1 MKSTMSKN
9 FSYVPLRLHTE
20 FSIEDGIVRIKE
32 AVKRASALGI
42 PALGISDLMNVFGMV
57 KFYKAC
63 RNAGIKPIMA
73 VDVRLENPEQPDKP
87 FRLIL
92 VVKNHAGYLR
102 LNELL
107 TNAYVGE
114 DRNPHQA
121 IVRQQWLAEGDNT
134 GLICLSGAQY
144 GEIGQALLS
153 QKPEQ
158 AAQAL
163 TKYRQWFGND
173 FYLELQ
179 RLPER
184 PEWEAVVAGSVALA
198 AEHQI
203 AVVATHPVQ
212 FMDTDDFQAHEA
224 RVCIA
229 SGYVLADK
237 RRPHDFVPSQY
248 FVTPEEMAARFADI
262 PEALSNTVAIAQR
275 CNLTL
280 TLGKNYLPLFPTPE
294 GMTLDD
300 LLVQLSNEGLR
311 ERMAFLYPDEAE
323 RAQKMPEYQ
332 QRLDYELG
340 IIIQMQFPGYFLIV
354 QDFINWAKQ
363 NGCPVGPGRGSGA
376 GSLVAYS
383 LKITDLDPLRYNLLF
398 ERFLNPERVSMP
410 DFDIDFCQENRGRV
424 IQYVRHKYGVP
435 AVSQIVTFGTM
446 SSKSV
451 VRDVGRVLDL
461 PFGLCDRLSKLIPVE
476 ANKPLSLTKAME
488 AEPQIRQL
496 LQEEEAEELMTLAL
510 KLEDLTRGL
519 GMHAG
524 GVLMAPGKIADFCP
538 IYQASGDDASPV
550 SMFDKDDVEQ
560 IGLVKFDFLGL
571 RNLTIIE
578 MTQKF
583 ILETTGQKVDVN
595 HIPLDDAETYASI
608 FARGNT
614 TAVFQFESVGMK
626 KMLVT
631 ARPTKFEEII
641 AFVALYRPGPMDLI
655 PDFIRR
661 MHGEEK
667 VEYLHPNLEPVLN
680 STYGVMVYQEQ
691 VMQAA
696 QVCGG
701 YTLGGADLLRRA
713 MGKKKVEEMVKH
725 RAIFEAGAAEKG
737 IDKQTANEIFNYM
750 EKFAGYGFNKSHA
763 AAYALVSYQTA
774 WLKCHYLAEYLAG
787 TMSSELTNT
796 DQLKIF
802 VDDGIENGITFLPP
816 SINESFYRFTP
827 NNKKQIRYA
836 LGAIKGTGEGAVEAI
851 VRARETGGAF
861 TDLFDFC
868 QRVDRQHL
876 NRRTIEALV
885 RAGAFDELNP
895 NRAQLLAN
903 IGLAMEN
910 AEQVAANANQG
921 GLFDMVEDAI
931 EPLQMEKVA
940 PWSLAVRLA
949 EEKQA
954 MGFYFSGHPFEP
966 YADKVR
972 ALVSSKLATLK
983 PSNNK
988 QKVAGFVTGVR
999 YIMGKRG
1006 KFAVVQLEDG
1016 TAKQEVVVAGQA
1028 LEEYGA
1034 SLKAD
1039 QVLIMECK
1047 VAVDEYNGGDG
1058 LRITADDAFTLA
1070 QASARY
1076 ARSLHLHITA
1086 DTPVGQLVRLLE
1098 PYREQQAHVPLKFCC
1113 RHQQAY
1119 GELRADKSWLVK
1131 PEAALF
1137 DDLYTLLGDEAVQVS
1152 F

>member
-1 MKSTMSKN
+1 
-9 FSYVPLRLHTE
+9 
-20 FSIEDGIVRIKE
+20 
-32 AVKRASALGI
+32 
-42 PALGISDLMNVFGMV
+42 
-57 KFYKAC
+57 
-63 RNAGIKPIMA
+63 
-73 VDVRLENPEQPDKP
+73 
-87 FRLIL
+87 
-92 VVKNHAGYLR
+92 
-102 LNELL
+102 
-107 TNAYVGE
+107 
-114 DRNPHQA
+114 
-121 IVRQQWLAEGDNT
+121 
-134 GLICLSGAQY
+134 
-144 GEIGQALLS
+144 
-153 QKPEQ
+153 
-158 AAQAL
+158 
-163 TKYRQWFGND
+163 
-173 FYLELQ
+173 
-179 RLPER
+179 
-184 PEWEAVVAGSVALA
+184 
-198 AEHQI
+198 
-203 AVVATHPVQ
+203 
-212 FMDTDDFQAHEA
+212 
-224 RVCIA
+224 
-229 SGYVLADK
+229 
-237 RRPHDFVPSQY
+237 
-248 FVTPEEMAARFADI
+248 
-262 PEALSNTVAIAQR
+262 
-275 CNLTL
+275 
-280 TLGKNYLPLFPTPE
+280 
-294 GMTLDD
+294 
-300 LLVQLSNEGLR
+300 
-311 ERMAFLYPDEAE
+311 
-323 RAQKMPEYQ
+323 
-332 QRLDYELG
+332 
-340 IIIQMQFPGYFLIV
+340 
-354 QDFINWAKQ
+354 
-363 NGCPVGPGRGSGA
+363 
-376 GSLVAYS
+376 
-383 LKITDLDPLRYNLLF
+383 
-398 ERFLNPERVSMP
+398 
-410 DFDIDFCQENRGRV
+410 
-424 IQYVRHKYGVP
+424 
-435 AVSQIVTFGTM
+435 
-446 SSKSV
+446 
-451 VRDVGRVLDL
+451 
-461 PFGLCDRLSKLIPVE
+461 
-476 ANKPLSLTKAME
+476 
-488 AEPQIRQL
+488 
-496 LQEEEAEELMTLAL
+496 
-510 KLEDLTRGL
+510 
-519 GMHAG
+519 
-524 GVLMAPGKIADFCP
+524 
-538 IYQASGDDASPV
+538 
-550 SMFDKDDVEQ
+550 
-560 IGLVKFDFLGL
+560 
-571 RNLTIIE
+571 
-578 MTQKF
+578 
-583 ILETTGQKVDVN
+583 
-595 HIPLDDAETYASI
+595 
-608 FARGNT
+608 
-614 TAVFQFESVGMK
+614 
-626 KMLVT
+626 
-631 ARPTKFEEII
+631 
-641 AFVALYRPGPMDLI
+641 
-655 PDFIRR
+655 
-661 MHGEEK
+661 
-667 VEYLHPNLEPVLN
+667 
-680 STYGVMVYQEQ
+680 
-691 VMQAA
+691 
-696 QVCGG
+696 
-701 YTLGGADLLRRA
+701 
-713 MGKKKVEEMVKH
+713 MVKH

-940 PWSLAVRLA
+940 PWSLAVKLA

-1086 DTPVGQLVRLLE
+1086 DTPVGQLARLLE

-1119 GELRADKSWLVK
+1119 GELRADRNWLIK
-1131 PEAALF
+1131 PEATLF
-1137 DDLYTLLGDEAVQVS
+1137 DELYTLLGDEAVQVS